1 MDINRKRWN
10 EQQKL
15 LQETLLRG
23 NDHTRAVELFLAQ
36 HAATHPAEMSG
47 SGDWSFA
54 DEVLSGL
61 DEAAQRRI
69 PPGGEHSIAWILWHL
84 ARIEDVTMNLLVAGS
99 PQVFHGAG
107 WRERLGAGLEHTGN
121 AMGVDSVHALSENVS
136 IEALYAYRLAVGRR
150 TREIAQTVEPGSLKK
165 KVDPTRLETIREQ
178 NAVLPEAGEIIAYWG
193 GRTLAGLLLM
203 PPTRHNFLHLNEALR
218 IRQKIR

>member
-15 LQETLLRG
+15 LQEALLRG
-23 NDHTRAVELFLAQ
+23 GNHDQAIELFLTQ

-47 SGDWSFA
+47 SGAWSFA
-54 DEVLSGL
+54 DEILAGL
-61 DEAAQRRI
+61 NESALRCL
-69 PPGGEHSIAWILWHL
+69 PPNGEHSIAWILWHL

-99 PQVFHGAG
+99 PQVFHQAG
-107 WRERLGAGLEHTGN
+107 WRERLGADIEHTGN
-121 AMGVDSVHALSENVS
+121 AMDVDAARVLSQKVS
-136 IEALYAYRLAVGRR
+136 IEALHAYRLAVGRR
-150 TREIAQTVEPGSLKK
+150 TREIAQTIDPGSLKQR
-165 KVDPTRLETIREQ
+165 VDPTRLEFIREQ
-178 NAVLPEAGEIIAYWG
+178 KAVLPEADEIIAYWG

-218 IRQKIR
+218 IRPKLR